1 LGYKATKTFC
11 LACGKVIDLA
21 PPYLCKACGYSMI
34 HKRYINYPRNVVMP
48 LNEKTVESAMTLLST
63 PVRVRVLLEMR
74 SLGLVDWEGGLTPE
88 GRATVEKLARVQT

>member
-1 LGYKATKTFC
+1 
-11 LACGKVIDLA
+11 
-21 PPYLCKACGYSMI
+21 
-34 HKRYINYPRNVVMP
+34 MP